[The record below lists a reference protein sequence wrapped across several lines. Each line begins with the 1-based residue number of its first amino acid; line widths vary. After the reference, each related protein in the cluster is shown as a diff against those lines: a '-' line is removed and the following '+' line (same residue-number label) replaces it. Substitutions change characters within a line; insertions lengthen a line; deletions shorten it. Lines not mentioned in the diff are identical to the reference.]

1 MIIPMPAA
9 RVTVTL
15 PPDVVDEIDRREKNR
30 SRFVLEA
37 VRREVQRRRREELK
51 RSLTNPHPE
60 SSELADAGLGEWG
73 ARSRR
78 GESAEL
84 LDPGAGRPIRW
95 VPGKGWV
102 EKR

>member
-1 MIIPMPAA
+1 MIIPMRAA
-9 RVTVTL
+9 RVTITL

-60 SSELADAGLGEWG
+60 SSKLADAGLEEWG
-73 ARSRR
+73 ARSNR
-78 GESAEL
+78 GDSAEL
-84 LDPGAGRPIRW
+84 LDPGAGKPVRW